1 MTARAA
7 AGVPLLDLQAQYA
20 PIRDEIL
27 SALTRVCDSQRFIL
41 GPEVDALE
49 RDLVTHLE
57 AGHAIAVSSGTDAL
71 LAAMMALGIGP
82 GDDVLTTAYS
92 FFATAGCISRLG
104 ATPRLVDIDPVSYNL
119 APDALRAAITPQTR
133 AIVAVHLYGQ
143 CADMDRVTAAASEAG
158 VPVIEDAAQAI
169 GARYHGRQAGS
180 MGALGCFSFF
190 PSKNLGAF
198 GDGGLVTTRDEALA
212 REVRLLRN
220 HGAEPKYIHQRIGGN
235 FRLDAL
241 QAAVL
246 RVKLPHLGRWSGMR
260 RANAAAYVDLIHDAG
275 LGDRV
280 GVPVEV
286 PGCTHIYNQFII
298 RVPARDRVRAHLTE
312 RGIGSEIY
320 YPVPFHLQPCFADL
334 GYARGDFPHAERAA
348 EETLALPIYGELT
361 RDQQALVVAALAEA
375 LNESEPSAFSL

>member
-1 MTARAA
+1 MTTKAA

-41 GPEVDALE
+41 GPDVDALE
-49 RDLVTHLE
+49 RDLVSQLE
-57 AGHAIAVSSGTDAL
+57 AGDAIAVSSGTDAL

-82 GDDVLTTAYS
+82 GDDVLTTTYS

-104 ATPRLVDIDPVSYNL
+104 ATPRLVDIDPATYNL
-119 APDALRAAITPQTR
+119 APDAVRAAITPQTR
-133 AIVAVHLYGQ
+133 AIIVVHLYGQ
-143 CADMDRVTAAASEAG
+143 CADMDPILDAARDAG
-158 VPVIEDAAQAI
+158 IPVIEDAAQAI

-180 MGALGCFSFF
+180 MGAIGCFSFF

-198 GDGGLVTTRDEALA
+198 GDGGLITTRDEQLA

-246 RVKLPHLGRWSGMR
+246 RVKLPHLARWSEMR
-260 RANAAAYVDLIHDAG
+260 RANAVTYAELIHAAG
-275 LGDRV
+275 LSGRV
-280 GVPVEV
+280 RLPVEV
-286 PGCTHIYNQFII
+286 PGHTHIYNQFII
-298 RVPARDRVRAHLTE
+298 RIAERDRVRAVLTQL
-312 RGIGSEIY
+312 GIGTEIY

-334 GYARGDFPHAERAA
+334 GYARGDFPHAEQAA
-348 EETLALPIYGELT
+348 DETLALPIYGELT
-361 RDQQALVVAALAEA
+361 RDQQARVVAALKDAVEG
-375 LNESEPSAFSL
+375 

>member
-1 MTARAA
+1 MTTKAA

-49 RDLVTHLE
+49 RDLVSQLE
-57 AGHAIAVSSGTDAL
+57 AGDAIAVSSGTDAL

-82 GDDVLTTAYS
+82 GDDVLTTTYS

-104 ATPRLVDIDPVSYNL
+104 ATPRLMDIDPATYNL
-119 APDALRAAITPQTR
+119 APDAVRAAITPQTR
-133 AIVAVHLYGQ
+133 AIIVVHLYGQ
-143 CADMDRVTAAASEAG
+143 CADMDPILDAARDAG
-158 VPVIEDAAQAI
+158 IPVIEDAAQAI

-180 MGALGCFSFF
+180 MGAIGCFSFF

-198 GDGGLVTTRDEALA
+198 GDGGLITTRDEQLA

-246 RVKLPHLGRWSGMR
+246 RVKLPHLARWSEMR
-260 RANAAAYVDLIHDAG
+260 RANAVTYAELIHAAG
-275 LGDRV
+275 LSGRV
-280 GVPVEV
+280 RLPVEV
-286 PGCTHIYNQFII
+286 PGHTHIYNQFII
-298 RVPARDRVRAHLTE
+298 RIAERDRVRAVLTQ
-312 RGIGSEIY
+312 RGIGTEIY

-334 GYARGDFPHAERAA
+334 GYARGDFPHAEQAA
-348 EETLALPIYGELT
+348 DETLALPIYGELT
-361 RDQQALVVAALAEA
+361 RDQQARVVAALKDAVEG
-375 LNESEPSAFSL
+375 

>member
-1 MTARAA
+1 MTTKAA
-7 AGVPLLDLQAQYA
+7 AAVPLLDLQAQYA

-49 RDLVTHLE
+49 RDLVSQLE
-57 AGHAIAVSSGTDAL
+57 AGDAIAVSSGTDAL

-82 GDDVLTTAYS
+82 GDDVLTTTYS

-104 ATPRLVDIDPVSYNL
+104 ATPRLVDIDPATYNL
-119 APDALRAAITPQTR
+119 APDAVRAAITPQTR
-133 AIVAVHLYGQ
+133 AIIVVHLYGQ
-143 CADMDRVTAAASEAG
+143 CADMDPILDAARDAG
-158 VPVIEDAAQAI
+158 IPVIEDAAQAI

-180 MGALGCFSFF
+180 MGAIGCFSFF

-198 GDGGLVTTRDEALA
+198 GDGGLITTRDEQLA

-246 RVKLPHLGRWSGMR
+246 RVKLPHLARWSEMR
-260 RANAAAYVDLIHDAG
+260 RANAVTYAELIHAAG
-275 LGDRV
+275 LSGRV
-280 GVPVEV
+280 RLPVEV
-286 PGCTHIYNQFII
+286 PGHAHIYNQFII
-298 RVPARDRVRAHLTE
+298 RIAERDRVRAVLTQL
-312 RGIGSEIY
+312 GIGTEIY

-334 GYARGDFPHAERAA
+334 GYARGDFPHAEQAA
-348 EETLALPIYGELT
+348 DETLALPIYGELT
-361 RDQQALVVAALAEA
+361 RDQQARVVAALKDAVEG
-375 LNESEPSAFSL
+375 

>member
-1 MTARAA
+1 MTTKAA

-49 RDLVTHLE
+49 RDLVSQLE
-57 AGHAIAVSSGTDAL
+57 AGDAIAVSSGTDAL

-82 GDDVLTTAYS
+82 GDDVLTTTYS

-104 ATPRLVDIDPVSYNL
+104 ATPRLVDIDPATYNL
-119 APDALRAAITPQTR
+119 APDAVRAAITPQTR
-133 AIVAVHLYGQ
+133 AIIVVHLYGQ
-143 CADMDRVTAAASEAG
+143 CADMDPILDAARDAG
-158 VPVIEDAAQAI
+158 IPVIEDAAQAI

-180 MGALGCFSFF
+180 MGAIGCFSFF

-198 GDGGLVTTRDEALA
+198 GDGGLITTRDEQLA

-246 RVKLPHLGRWSGMR
+246 RVKLPHLARWSEMR
-260 RANAAAYVDLIHDAG
+260 RANAVTYAELIHAAG
-275 LGDRV
+275 LSGRV
-280 GVPVEV
+280 RLPVEV
-286 PGCTHIYNQFII
+286 PGHAHIYNQFII
-298 RVPARDRVRAHLTE
+298 RIAERDRVRAVLTQ
-312 RGIGSEIY
+312 RGIGTEIY

-334 GYARGDFPHAERAA
+334 GYARGDFPHAEQAA
-348 EETLALPIYGELT
+348 DETLALPIYGELT
-361 RDQQALVVAALAEA
+361 RDQQARVVAALKDAVEG
-375 LNESEPSAFSL
+375 

>member
-1 MTARAA
+1 MTTKAA

-49 RDLVTHLE
+49 RDLVSQLE
-57 AGHAIAVSSGTDAL
+57 AGDAIAVSSGTDAL

-82 GDDVLTTAYS
+82 GDDVLTTTYS

-104 ATPRLVDIDPVSYNL
+104 ATPRLVDIDPATYNL
-119 APDALRAAITPQTR
+119 APDAVRAAITPQTR
-133 AIVAVHLYGQ
+133 AIIVVHLYGQ
-143 CADMDRVTAAASEAG
+143 CADMDPILDAARDAG
-158 VPVIEDAAQAI
+158 IPVIEDAAQAI

-180 MGALGCFSFF
+180 MGAIGCFSFF

-198 GDGGLVTTRDEALA
+198 GDGGLITTRDEQLA

-246 RVKLPHLGRWSGMR
+246 RVKLPHLARWSEMR
-260 RANAAAYVDLIHDAG
+260 RANAVTYAELMHAAG
-275 LGDRV
+275 LSGRV
-280 GVPVEV
+280 RLPVEV
-286 PGCTHIYNQFII
+286 PGHAHIYNQFII
-298 RVPARDRVRAHLTE
+298 RIAERDRVRAVLTQ
-312 RGIGSEIY
+312 RGIGTEIY

-334 GYARGDFPHAERAA
+334 GYARGDFPHAEQAA
-348 EETLALPIYGELT
+348 DETLALPIYGELT
-361 RDQQALVVAALAEA
+361 RDQQARVVAALKDAVEG
-375 LNESEPSAFSL
+375 